1 MAQNLPLRDSTEQ
14 KNSVNLTGE
23 EKVSRAAI
31 IKGKCSHPLAPMRT
45 PGKNGHSGR
54 EGERGSMSEE
64 KKVRGM
70 KERGEKVSE
79 HAHPVFSNIRQ
90 ELEMLSRLLHN
101 LHTTTDDNITTS
113 RHRKCNY

>member
-1 MAQNLPLRDSTEQ
+1 MTLQSK

-31 IKGKCSHPLAPMRT
+31 IKEKCSHPLAPMRT

-54 EGERGSMSEE
+54 EGERESMSEE
-64 KKVRGM
+64 KEGEGV

-79 HAHPVFSNIRQ
+79 HAHPVFANI
-90 ELEMLSRLLHN
+90 
-101 LHTTTDDNITTS
+101 
-113 RHRKCNY
+113 